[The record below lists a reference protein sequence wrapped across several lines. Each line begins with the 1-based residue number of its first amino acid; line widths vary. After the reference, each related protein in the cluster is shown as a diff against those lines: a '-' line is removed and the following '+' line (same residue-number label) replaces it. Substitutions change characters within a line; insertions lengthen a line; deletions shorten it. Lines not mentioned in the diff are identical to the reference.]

1 MAHSDSSSPSL
12 RSTYPAD
19 SPMRTL
25 WWRLMDVRV
34 GFVPLP
40 ILIVLSLVL
49 TLTAS
54 QSELSSQLSPMIA
67 LLGICSCICFEIGNR
82 IPVFRSIGGPVI
94 MAMFLPSYLVFVK
107 LLPDSVATPITT
119 FWKATNFLYLFIPCV
134 IVGSILSMDRTVL
147 LAGFLRLFVPLAVGS
162 IAAGLVGTA
171 VGVAFGMDVFH
182 TVFFV
187 VIPVMSGGLGEGVI
201 PLTVGYSAI
210 LGQPHGDLL
219 AQALPAVMMG
229 NVCAIVFSALLNTA
243 GKRWPQFTGN
253 GTLMKSEV
261 NSFSAGDPQ
270 TSQPYAFDVKHVAA
284 AGMVAVCLYA
294 IGMYAER
301 TFGLPGPVVM
311 LVLAV
316 LGKMCFVFSPSI
328 EQGAGTVYR
337 FFATAVT
344 YPLLFAIGVVVIPW
358 QKVADSFN
366 LPTIMTIV
374 STVVTLM
381 AVAFFVARK
390 VNMHPIDAAI
400 VVGTHSGM
408 GGTGDVAILTA
419 SNRMQLM
426 PFAQIATR
434 IGGAITISGALLV
447 LSWMY

>member
-1 MAHSDSSSPSL
+1 
-12 RSTYPAD
+12 
-19 SPMRTL
+19 
-25 WWRLMDVRV
+25 MDIRV

-40 ILIVLSLVL
+40 VLVLLSVVL

-54 QSELSSQLSPMIA
+54 SSELSSQLSPMIA
-67 LLGICSCICFEIGNR
+67 LLGICSCVCFEIGNR
-82 IPVFRSIGGPVI
+82 IPVFSSIGGPVI
-94 MAMFLPSYLVFVK
+94 MAMFLPSYLVFAK
-107 LLPDSVATPITT
+107 ILPESVVTPIVT
-119 FWKATNFLYLFIPCV
+119 FWKTTNFLYLFIPCI
-134 IVGSILSMDRTVL
+134 IVGSILSMDRTIL
-147 LAGFLRLFVPLAVGS
+147 LAGFFRLFVPLAAGS
-162 IAAGLVGTA
+162 IAAGFVGTA
-171 VGVAFGMDVFH
+171 VGVSLGMGVFH

-201 PLTVGYSAI
+201 PLTVGYSSI

-243 GKRWPQFTGN
+243 GKRWTQYTGN
-253 GTLMKSEV
+253 GTLMKSAVGNLDNGNTE
-261 NSFSAGDPQ
+261 
-270 TSQPYAFDVKHVAA
+270 SQPYSFDVKHVAA

-294 IGMYAER
+294 VGMYADH

-311 LVLAV
+311 LALAV
-316 LGKMCFVFSPSI
+316 LGKVAFVFSPSI

-344 YPLLFAIGVVVIPW
+344 YPLLFAIGVVVTPW
-358 QKVADSFN
+358 QKVADAFN
-366 LPTIMTIV
+366 FPTIMTIV
-374 STVVTLM
+374 ATVATLM
-381 AVAFFVARK
+381 TVAFFVGRK
-390 VNMHPIDAAI
+390 VNMHPIEAAI

-447 LSWMY
+447 MSWLY